1 MATLEASP
9 AVSAALSDSPN
20 AKKIAVVQ
28 NAAAGTSLIGD
39 TSIASSAPVSG
50 VTQNIARCPAMVFA
64 AAIINDSPGAV
75 TETSI
80 VPFSE
85 GRYPCGANVQIA
97 FGHGAKEAIGTGIFS
112 LE

>member
-1 MATLEASP
+1 MPRRYEPWVDLGIP
-9 AVSAALSDSPN
+9 F
-20 AKKIAVVQ
+20 
-28 NAAAGTSLIGD
+28 GD
-39 TSIASSAPVSG
+39 ACVTVEGYPIPVLPVSG

-75 TETSI
+75 TETSA